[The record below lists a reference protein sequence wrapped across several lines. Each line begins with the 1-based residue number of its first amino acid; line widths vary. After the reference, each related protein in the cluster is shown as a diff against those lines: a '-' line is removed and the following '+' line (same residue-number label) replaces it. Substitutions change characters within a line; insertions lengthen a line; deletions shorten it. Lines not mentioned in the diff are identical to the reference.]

1 MSGAVKSKTAARKR
15 GDLGS
20 LIRSEFS
27 LIIGVITAAIFLWF
41 GSRLVEN
48 LEHPGAMGV
57 VFVWLF
63 VAVLWSAISV
73 VRLADCLAIKCGE
86 PYGTLILT
94 LSAITIEVM
103 MISAAMLHGK
113 NNPTLARDMMF
124 AVIMIALN
132 GLIGLSLLLGG
143 LRHHEQHYN
152 LQGASAYLNT
162 IMVLAVLGLVVP
174 NFTTSMSGPRFSTE
188 QEVFLA
194 TTSIGLYAIFL
205 LIQTTR
211 HSQYFMESKG
221 AGHASEHR
229 AGPMHSTI
237 YHAVM
242 LILYLLVV
250 VVLAEKFAI
259 PLDNSIER
267 FGMPQALGGAIVA
280 GLVLAPEALSGIN
293 AARQNQLQRSV
304 NILHG
309 SVLASIGLTIPAVLT
324 IGMIS
329 KRSVTLGIEGG
340 NLPLLLLTLAVSV
353 VTFTSGKT
361 NVLQGCIHL
370 LLFAVF
376 LLLIFCPRFCKLN
389 EGQRGFCF
397 VRQRAGDRMVLTT
410 YGRSSGFCVDPVEKK
425 PLNHFYPGSSILSF
439 GTAGCNLAC
448 KFCQNWDISK
458 SREMDR
464 LQDQASPER
473 IADAALKL
481 GCKSVAF
488 TYNDPVIFAEYA
500 MDIADAC
507 HAKGVKAVAVT
518 AGYIHAEPRREFYAK
533 MDAANVDLKGFTDD
547 FYYKICGGR
556 LQPVLDTLVYL
567 VKETGVWTEIT
578 TLLIPGKN
586 DSDAELEAECK
597 WVMQHL
603 GADVPLHF
611 TAFHPDWKMTD
622 VPPTPPAT
630 LTRARE
636 IALRHGLR
644 YVYTGNVHDET
655 GGSTYCPACGNAVVV
670 RDWYDIRGYHLADD
684 GACRSC
690 GTRIGGRFQKF
701 GRPFG
706 PRRIPVRL
714 ESRV

>member
-1 MSGAVKSKTAARKR
+1 MSKAGKSKTDARKR
-15 GDLGS
+15 DGLGS
-20 LIRSEFS
+20 LVRSEFS
-27 LIIGVITAAIFLWF
+27 LNIGVVTAAIFLWF

-48 LEHPGAMGV
+48 IEHPGAMGV
-57 VFVWLF
+57 VFLWLF

-73 VRLADCLAIKCGE
+73 VRHADCLAVKCGE

-143 LRHHEQHYN
+143 LRHHEQNYN

-162 IMVLAVLGLVVP
+162 IMVLAVLGLVLP
-174 NFTTSMSGPRFSTE
+174 NFTTSLSGPRFSTV

-211 HSQYFMESKG
+211 HSEYFMESKS
-221 AGHASEHR
+221 AALALGHHR
-229 AGPMHSTI
+229 GPMHSTV

-267 FGMPQALGGAIVA
+267 FGMPQAFGGAIVA
-280 GLVLAPEALSGIN
+280 GLVLAPEAFSGIN
-293 AARQNQLQRSV
+293 AARKNQLQRSV

-376 LLLIFCPRFCKLN
+376 LLLIFCP
-389 EGQRGFCF
+389 
-397 VRQRAGDRMVLTT
+397 
-410 YGRSSGFCVDPVEKK
+410 
-425 PLNHFYPGSSILSF
+425 
-439 GTAGCNLAC
+439 
-448 KFCQNWDISK
+448 
-458 SREMDR
+458 
-464 LQDQASPER
+464 
-473 IADAALKL
+473 
-481 GCKSVAF
+481 
-488 TYNDPVIFAEYA
+488 
-500 MDIADAC
+500 
-507 HAKGVKAVAVT
+507 
-518 AGYIHAEPRREFYAK
+518 
-533 MDAANVDLKGFTDD
+533 
-547 FYYKICGGR
+547 
-556 LQPVLDTLVYL
+556 
-567 VKETGVWTEIT
+567 
-578 TLLIPGKN
+578 
-586 DSDAELEAECK
+586 
-597 WVMQHL
+597 
-603 GADVPLHF
+603 
-611 TAFHPDWKMTD
+611 
-622 VPPTPPAT
+622 
-630 LTRARE
+630 
-636 IALRHGLR
+636 
-644 YVYTGNVHDET
+644 
-655 GGSTYCPACGNAVVV
+655 
-670 RDWYDIRGYHLADD
+670 
-684 GACRSC
+684 
-690 GTRIGGRFQKF
+690 
-701 GRPFG
+701 
-706 PRRIPVRL
+706 
-714 ESRV
+714 

>member
-1 MSGAVKSKTAARKR
+1 MLAAMSPGKEPKPNARGVTGFR
-15 GDLGS
+15 GFIRVEFALIVSLGT
-20 LIRSEFS
+20 
-27 LIIGVITAAIFLWF
+27 VAIFLGA
-41 GSRLVEN
+41 GSGLVEN
-48 LEHPGAMGV
+48 IAHPVWLGI
-57 VFVWLF
+57 VFLWLF
-63 VAVLWSAISV
+63 VVLLWSAMSV
-73 VRLADCLAIKCGE
+73 VRHADYLAVKCGE

-94 LSAITIEVM
+94 LSAISIEVM
-103 MISAAMLHGK
+103 TITAAMLHGA
-113 NNPTLARDMMF
+113 NNPTLARDAMF

-132 GLIGLSLLLGG
+132 GLVGLSLLLGG

-376 LLLIFCPRFCKLN
+376 LLLIFCP
-389 EGQRGFCF
+389 
-397 VRQRAGDRMVLTT
+397 
-410 YGRSSGFCVDPVEKK
+410 
-425 PLNHFYPGSSILSF
+425 
-439 GTAGCNLAC
+439 
-448 KFCQNWDISK
+448 
-458 SREMDR
+458 
-464 LQDQASPER
+464 
-473 IADAALKL
+473 
-481 GCKSVAF
+481 
-488 TYNDPVIFAEYA
+488 
-500 MDIADAC
+500 
-507 HAKGVKAVAVT
+507 
-518 AGYIHAEPRREFYAK
+518 
-533 MDAANVDLKGFTDD
+533 
-547 FYYKICGGR
+547 
-556 LQPVLDTLVYL
+556 
-567 VKETGVWTEIT
+567 
-578 TLLIPGKN
+578 
-586 DSDAELEAECK
+586 
-597 WVMQHL
+597 
-603 GADVPLHF
+603 
-611 TAFHPDWKMTD
+611 
-622 VPPTPPAT
+622 
-630 LTRARE
+630 
-636 IALRHGLR
+636 
-644 YVYTGNVHDET
+644 
-655 GGSTYCPACGNAVVV
+655 
-670 RDWYDIRGYHLADD
+670 
-684 GACRSC
+684 
-690 GTRIGGRFQKF
+690 
-701 GRPFG
+701 
-706 PRRIPVRL
+706 
-714 ESRV
+714 

>member
-1 MSGAVKSKTAARKR
+1 MSKAGKSKTDARKQN
-15 GDLGS
+15 GLGS

-41 GSRLVEN
+41 GSRLLET
-48 LEHPGAMGV
+48 LEHPGVMAV

-63 VAVLWSAISV
+63 VAVLWSALSV
-73 VRLADCLAIKCGE
+73 VRHADCLAVKCGE

-143 LRHHEQHYN
+143 LRHREQHYN
-152 LQGASAYLNT
+152 LQGVNAYLNT
-162 IMVLAVLGLVVP
+162 IMVLAVLGLVLP
-174 NFTTSMSGPRFSTE
+174 NFTTSMSGPRFSME

-211 HSQYFMESKG
+211 HSGYFMESTR
-221 AGHASEHR
+221 AANASGHH

-267 FGMPQALGGAIVA
+267 FGMPQAFGGAIVA
-280 GLVLAPEALSGIN
+280 GLVLAPEALSAIK
-293 AARQNQLQRSV
+293 AATRNQLQRSV

-324 IGMIS
+324 IGMVS
-329 KRSVTLGIEGG
+329 KRSVALGIEGG

-376 LLLIFCPRFCKLN
+376 LLLIFCP
-389 EGQRGFCF
+389 
-397 VRQRAGDRMVLTT
+397 
-410 YGRSSGFCVDPVEKK
+410 
-425 PLNHFYPGSSILSF
+425 
-439 GTAGCNLAC
+439 
-448 KFCQNWDISK
+448 
-458 SREMDR
+458 
-464 LQDQASPER
+464 
-473 IADAALKL
+473 
-481 GCKSVAF
+481 
-488 TYNDPVIFAEYA
+488 
-500 MDIADAC
+500 
-507 HAKGVKAVAVT
+507 
-518 AGYIHAEPRREFYAK
+518 
-533 MDAANVDLKGFTDD
+533 
-547 FYYKICGGR
+547 
-556 LQPVLDTLVYL
+556 
-567 VKETGVWTEIT
+567 
-578 TLLIPGKN
+578 
-586 DSDAELEAECK
+586 
-597 WVMQHL
+597 
-603 GADVPLHF
+603 
-611 TAFHPDWKMTD
+611 
-622 VPPTPPAT
+622 
-630 LTRARE
+630 
-636 IALRHGLR
+636 
-644 YVYTGNVHDET
+644 
-655 GGSTYCPACGNAVVV
+655 
-670 RDWYDIRGYHLADD
+670 
-684 GACRSC
+684 
-690 GTRIGGRFQKF
+690 
-701 GRPFG
+701 
-706 PRRIPVRL
+706 
-714 ESRV
+714 

>member
-1 MSGAVKSKTAARKR
+1 MSKAGKSKTDARKR
-15 GDLGS
+15 DGLGS
-20 LIRSEFS
+20 LVRSEFS
-27 LIIGVITAAIFLWF
+27 LIIGVVTAAIFLWF

-48 LEHPGAMGV
+48 LEHPGAVGV
-57 VFVWLF
+57 VFLWLF

-73 VRLADCLAIKCGE
+73 VRHADCLAIKYGE

-211 HSQYFMESKG
+211 HSEYFMESKS
-221 AGHASEHR
+221 AALALGHHR
-229 AGPMHSTI
+229 GPMHSTV

-267 FGMPQALGGAIVA
+267 FGMPQAFGGAIVA

-293 AARQNQLQRSV
+293 AARKNQLQRSV

-376 LLLIFCPRFCKLN
+376 LLLIFCP
-389 EGQRGFCF
+389 
-397 VRQRAGDRMVLTT
+397 
-410 YGRSSGFCVDPVEKK
+410 
-425 PLNHFYPGSSILSF
+425 
-439 GTAGCNLAC
+439 
-448 KFCQNWDISK
+448 
-458 SREMDR
+458 
-464 LQDQASPER
+464 
-473 IADAALKL
+473 
-481 GCKSVAF
+481 
-488 TYNDPVIFAEYA
+488 
-500 MDIADAC
+500 
-507 HAKGVKAVAVT
+507 
-518 AGYIHAEPRREFYAK
+518 
-533 MDAANVDLKGFTDD
+533 
-547 FYYKICGGR
+547 
-556 LQPVLDTLVYL
+556 
-567 VKETGVWTEIT
+567 
-578 TLLIPGKN
+578 
-586 DSDAELEAECK
+586 
-597 WVMQHL
+597 
-603 GADVPLHF
+603 
-611 TAFHPDWKMTD
+611 
-622 VPPTPPAT
+622 
-630 LTRARE
+630 
-636 IALRHGLR
+636 
-644 YVYTGNVHDET
+644 
-655 GGSTYCPACGNAVVV
+655 
-670 RDWYDIRGYHLADD
+670 
-684 GACRSC
+684 
-690 GTRIGGRFQKF
+690 
-701 GRPFG
+701 
-706 PRRIPVRL
+706 
-714 ESRV
+714 